1 VFLGALLS
9 PALYHALTLTLC
21 SENCLLL
28 DVDKSKL
35 AKNGMKGANVAGAL
49 SLLGKAIDPL
59 KCPELRILSN
69 KKNIQIL

>member
-1 VFLGALLS
+1 
-9 PALYHALTLTLC
+9 
-21 SENCLLL
+21 LLL